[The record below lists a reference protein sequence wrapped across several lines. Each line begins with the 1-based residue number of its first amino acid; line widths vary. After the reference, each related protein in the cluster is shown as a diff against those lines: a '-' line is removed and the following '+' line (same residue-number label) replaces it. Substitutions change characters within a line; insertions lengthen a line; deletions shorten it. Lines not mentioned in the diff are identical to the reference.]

1 MAYNEEKLT
10 KLRSLKSL
18 AQRIEA
24 GFATKAALNALSERV
39 DGLAAA
45 ERPVYQKADAVPGAE
60 EAEDNVLYLVMN
72 GNTGHYDIYAK
83 VGGEVVLLDDTTV
96 DLSGCVMA
104 EDVAADAE
112 VLETPAEVFGGEA
125 L

>member
-104 EDVAADAE
+104 EDEIGRAHV
-112 VLETPAEVFGGEA
+112 
-125 L
+125 